1 MPASEAALVIRP
13 ACLRDVE
20 AIFRI
25 HRRSLEGLDEEDFG
39 WFKAMLSVRSRR
51 RKVLVAEVGGEVAGF
66 VIAYKRRSQAYVDS
80 LAVDPAFRDKGI
92 GGRLLEDLESVLKSE
107 GVERVALSV
116 KEGNFRALDFY
127 LRRGYSVLGVIL
139 IMSAEPAKLPES
151 LPNGY
156 ALKLKRASVL
166 GRLRSF
172 KPTTWWS
179 TLTEPVDRMVY
190 KRYQGGEEVLLAYRG
205 KRVRGLAEFTADD
218 ELLVDYMAISSYSSL
233 EALRALLH
241 GLRSVSVEKGSER
254 VVIPVDASKE
264 VIVEELYRSG
274 FRTHR
279 TEYLLAK
286 DLEED

>member
-1 MPASEAALVIRP
+1 M
-13 ACLRDVE
+13 D

-25 HRRSLEGLDEEDFG
+25 HRQSLEGLDEEDFD

-51 RKVLVAEVGGEVAGF
+51 RKVLVAEVGGRVAGF

-80 LAVDPAFRDKGI
+80 IAVDPGFRDRGVGGKLLESLEEAFR
-92 GGRLLEDLESVLKSE
+92 SE
-107 GVERVALSV
+107 KVRRIALSV

-127 LRRGYSVLGVIL
+127 LRRGYSVSGVIL
-139 IMSAEPAKLPES
+139 VMSAEPAKLPET
-151 LPNGY
+151 PPEGY
-156 ALKLKRASVL
+156 ALKLKSTGVL
-166 GRLRSF
+166 SRLRSF

-190 KRYQGGEEVLLAYRG
+190 KRYQNSEEVLLAYKG
-205 KRVRGLAEFTADD
+205 KRVRGLAEFSADG
-218 ELLVDYMAISSYSSL
+218 ELLVDYIAISSYSSL

-241 GLRSVSVEKGSER
+241 GLRNASFER
-254 VVIPVDASKE
+254 GCDKVVIPVDASKE

-286 DLEED
+286 DLVED